1 MTCGGAGSILSSN
14 WIKRKAY
21 DFWVKWGRNVKIFGK
36 SLGDYVSFA
45 KGFLILI
52 LVVGLARLTLS
63 LLGQP
68 DSTVKFFSITV
79 VYLLGTIYYSITVH
93 TSGFGSYKQL
103 LPVLALL
110 AILGNCIV
118 IGGIILAIETNK
130 DNIFAAPEFSPKHA
144 DGKNWGHVGG
154 HVVAM
159 IVLPLILWAIG
170 SLIIFIT
177 KKVSPGAKQHA

>member
-1 MTCGGAGSILSSN
+1 MTCSGAGSILSN
-14 WIKRKAY
+14 TWIERKAH

-36 SLGDYVSFA
+36 SLADYVSFA
-45 KGFLILI
+45 RGFLILI
-52 LVVGLARLTLS
+52 LVVGLARLSLS
-63 LLGQP
+63 LLGKP

-79 VYLLGTIYYSITVH
+79 VYLLGTIYYSVKVH

-103 LPVLALL
+103 LPVLALPV
-110 AILGNCIV
+110 ILGNCIV
-118 IGGIILAIETNK
+118 IGGIILAIETQK

-159 IVLPLILWAIG
+159 FVLPIILWAIG
-170 SLIIFIT
+170 SLIMFIT